1 MREENID
8 CMKHRKSSPLDGC
21 DVETRVLNIYDAII
35 CVMKEVK
42 NIEKSMTIGI
52 GNNSYKGISDKD
64 VKQKIGEAMAKNNLV
79 CFPIKIEPKTTIERW
94 NEIDPY
100 SKSEPKDLKSKQS
113 IFTEVLVTYKIV
125 YSITGEHIEIQ
136 GFGYG
141 VDSQDKGA
149 GKATTY
155 ALKNALLYTFLVPT
169 GTIEDTDKTHSE
181 TLPIVPVEPIAPK
194 KSLNEDQFS
203 KLMDILIKL
212 DKLEAEKKVEIFR
225 NDNVFFTPAQEVEI
239 NELINS
245 KI

>member
-1 MREENID
+1 MEKEI
-8 CMKHRKSSPLDGC
+8 KEPE
-21 DVETRVLNIYDAII
+21 VETRDLNIYDAII

-181 TLPIVPVEPIAPK
+181 ALQLVPVKQLKPK
-194 KSLNEDQFS
+194 VSLNETQFS
-203 KLMDILIKL
+203 KLMDQLINL
-212 DKLEAEKKVEIFR
+212 DKENSLSLVLKYKENNF
-225 NDNVFFTPAQEVEI
+225 VFTTEQEMEI
-239 NELINS
+239 NDLINS

>member
-1 MREENID
+1 MEKEI
-8 CMKHRKSSPLDGC
+8 KESE
-21 DVETRVLNIYDAII
+21 VETRDLNIYDAII

-42 NIEKSMTIGI
+42 NIEKSMTIGT

-64 VKQKIGEAMAKNNLV
+64 VKQKIGESMAKNNLV

-94 NEIDPY
+94 NEVDPY

-141 VDSQDKGA
+141 VDPQDKGA

-181 TLPIVPVEPIAPK
+181 ILPVVPVVIPK
-194 KSLNEDQFS
+194 VSLNETQFS
-203 KLMDILIKL
+203 KLMDKLIN
-212 DKLEAEKKVEIFR
+212 LEKEDASKEVLKYKENNF
-225 NDNVFFTPAQEVEI
+225 VFTTEQEMEI
-239 NELINS
+239 NDLINS